1 VLHVCQQ
8 KLHHFRLY
16 YYANYCDLSVCV
28 SMLSLYVVYIKNCH
42 SKFREML
49 CTCYLW
55 RNVFAMGVT
64 VLESVVVYNGSK
76 LRVGG
81 EVTWSY
87 RLPCC

>member
-1 VLHVCQQ
+1 
-8 KLHHFRLY
+8 
-16 YYANYCDLSVCV
+16 
-28 SMLSLYVVYIKNCH
+28 MLSLYVVYIKNCH

-55 RNVFAMGVT
+55 RNVFARGVA

-76 LRVGG
+76 LLVAG